1 MRKKDF
7 KGDFLMLLN
16 KLREKDPFAFIRFS
30 DGEQY
35 ILDNPPEIKT
45 GLFNEGGLASINN
58 PEYNMLMKASNFDV

>member
-35 ILDNPPEIKT
+35 ILDNE
-45 GLFNEGGLASINN
+45 E
-58 PEYNMLMKASNFDV
+58 